1 MLYVNLPDCVKH
13 NAAVNIPIVIMQDEK
28 IQMN

>member
-1 MLYVNLPDCVKH
+1 MLCVNRPDCVKY

-28 IQMN
+28 IQK